1 MLRVRIAP
9 LPDGLHTET
18 LTPTA
23 AELDLDPA
31 LFSDVAV
38 EMQLAV
44 ATRQIV
50 ASFAVSATAHLVCD
64 RTAEPFDEP
73 VRGEH
78 QVLIVA
84 PDAPLASTD
93 DEDVVV
99 TTDDATH
106 ADLTGPVR
114 DTLMLALPLRRIS
127 PAAAA
132 LELPTAFGAPAEPDA
147 GPWAALSALRGD
159 GGDAPTGDPTDD
171 PADDGLPDSGAS
183 AA

>member
-23 AELDLDPA
+23 AELELDPA
-31 LFSDVAV
+31 LFSDVTV
-38 EMQLAV
+38 EMQLVV

-64 RTAEPFDEP
+64 RTAEPFDQD

-84 PDAPLASTD
+84 PDAPLASSD

-159 GGDAPTGDPTDD
+159 GGDGDAPDGDPTDD
-171 PADDGLPDSGAS
+171 LSDSGTS

>member
-9 LPDGLHTET
+9 LSDGLHTEA
-18 LTPTA
+18 LAPTA
-23 AELDLDPA
+23 GDLDLDPA

-64 RTAEPFDEP
+64 RTAEPFDQA

-78 QVLIVA
+78 TVLIVA
-84 PDAPLASTD
+84 PDAPLAATD

-99 TTDDATH
+99 AADEASH

-127 PAAAA
+127 PAAEA
-132 LELPTAFGAPAEPDA
+132 LDLPTAFGRPADDA
-147 GPWAALSALRGD
+147 DDRWAALGALRTPD
-159 GGDAPTGDPTDD
+159 DAPLDSTP
-171 PADDGLPDSGAS
+171 PAPRA
-183 AA
+183 